1 MVQSCAWNDI
11 HINIYFPG
19 GAGAAFCSFSAGT
32 PSKDADFGSNG
43 PWWALLICDSETPA
57 LQATDQTWAAPN
69 ASGYS
74 SIWLC

>member
-1 MVQSCAWNDI
+1 MVQSCVWNYI

-19 GAGAAFCSFSAGT
+19 GAGAPFCSFSAGAPT
-32 PSKDADFGSNG
+32 KDGDFGSSG
-43 PWWALLICDSETPA
+43 PWWVLLISDSETPA
-57 LQATDQTWAAPN
+57 LQATDQTQAEPN